1 MKKSQ
6 LTKIIKE
13 EISSVIKEEEE
24 FRSLLMELPDT
35 SIDPSAD
42 VSAGNVQAAI
52 SAAKMYA
59 RTGDEKYRQQ
69 GEQAIRMSKD
79 TTEGQG
85 IITDFIS
92 MFIGA
97 PAIAMG
103 AKNAARRLRF
113 AFATGKFRAGR
124 KAAAVKSRLKDVAD
138 AGKVV
143 AKMRTPQG
151 RAVVKQAAK
160 DITQKTIKSNRQLL
174 QQMTSPKGA
183 QELFDQMTWYFRGAK
198 GVSPAAKSKKY
209 KEIFRWNQMDPFF
222 GGSSNPHAQE
232 MIRLAKAQGQ
242 VMDDAGR
249 EFLNILNQATK

>member
-42 VSAGNVQAAI
+42 VSAANVQAAI

-85 IITDFIS
+85 IIADFIS

-143 AKMRTPQG
+143 AKMRTPQS

-174 QQMTSPKGA
+174 SADDLAEK
-183 QELFDQMTWYFRGAK
+183 TWYFRGAK
-198 GVSPAAKSKKY
+198 EIIQQKKVQRNISL
-209 KEIFRWNQMDPFF
+209 EPNGPIFRRIQQPTCTRDD
-222 GGSSNPHAQE
+222 SS
-232 MIRLAKAQGQ
+232 RKAH
-242 VMDDAGR
+242 DGR
-249 EFLNILNQATK
+249 RRSRIFKYFEPSY